1 MSGIKIM
8 SIVVEG
14 GMYLSSL
21 AMLDMLH
28 VSVHSVM
35 GSTEAASGE
44 RRLLGNG
51 IGCWCLVA

>member
-28 VSVHSVM
+28 VSVHTVM

-51 IGCWCLVA
+51 IGC